1 MRISLE
7 HEQRIQKA
15 DFVTHEV
22 SEDLIRLM
30 LKLRWI
36 GMEKE
41 AELLAH
47 TIRTIPASARA
58 SVLNSPTS
66 TD

>member
-1 MRISLE
+1 MRINLE
-7 HEQRIQKA
+7 REQRLQKA
-15 DFVTHEV
+15 NLVTNET
-22 SEDLIRLM
+22 SQELIRLM

-41 AELLAH
+41 AELLERA
-47 TIRTIPASARA
+47 IGSIPSNVRASALSWPAS
-58 SVLNSPTS
+58 

>member
-1 MRISLE
+1 MRTSFE
-7 HEQRIQKA
+7 HEQRLQKA
-15 DFVTHEV
+15 NLVTQET
-22 SEDLIRLM
+22 SQELIRLM

-36 GMEKE
+36 GMERE
-41 AELLAH
+41 AELLER

-58 SVLNSPTS
+58 SVLSSPAS